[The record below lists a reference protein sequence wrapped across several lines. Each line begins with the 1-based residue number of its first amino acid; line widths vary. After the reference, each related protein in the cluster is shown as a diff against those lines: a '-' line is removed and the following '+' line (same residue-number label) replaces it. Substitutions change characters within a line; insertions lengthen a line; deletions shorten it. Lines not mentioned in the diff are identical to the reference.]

1 MVPTTTSA
9 PKLPGDSKRVKLKI
23 SAATAIF
30 ILLWLQFFMNEELS
44 TIVPSAHGYWMNAPK
59 NSSEL
64 KLNLFSS
71 SNISSIPSGADL
83 VLNKDS
89 V

>member
-1 MVPTTTSA
+1 VVPTTTSA

-44 TIVPSAHGYWMNAPK
+44 TIVPSAHGY
-59 NSSEL
+59 
-64 KLNLFSS
+64 
-71 SNISSIPSGADL
+71 
-83 VLNKDS
+83 
-89 V
+89 